1 MSTATKTLIA
11 ATVKI
16 TKMDSDQMQTA
27 LLEILASNPSIILKV
42 LDVATPSNT
51 YKVVLNSKTANKIGL
66 IKCFR
71 EVTGAGLADSKG
83 WSEGNTYRGLPS
95 GTFKNGLTREEAD
108 HLANEMNHRA
118 SSTHTSNGYT
128 SSPTGIAVKVVRDS
142 EPHDYRA
149 LVGWVVDKEG
159 ELYP

>member
-42 LDVATPSNT
+42 LDVATTSTT
-51 YKVVLNSKTANKIGL
+51 YKVVLNSPTNNKIGL

-71 EVTGAGLADSKG
+71 QVNGSGLADAKN
-83 WSEGNTYRGLPS
+83 WSEGNTYHGLPS
-95 GTFKNGLTREEAD
+95 GTFRKGLTREEAD
-108 HLANEMNHRA
+108 RLANEMNHMEGF
-118 SSTHTSNGYT
+118 T
-128 SSPTGIAVKVVRDS
+128 VKVARDS

-149 LVGWVVDKEG
+149 LVGWVVDKNG